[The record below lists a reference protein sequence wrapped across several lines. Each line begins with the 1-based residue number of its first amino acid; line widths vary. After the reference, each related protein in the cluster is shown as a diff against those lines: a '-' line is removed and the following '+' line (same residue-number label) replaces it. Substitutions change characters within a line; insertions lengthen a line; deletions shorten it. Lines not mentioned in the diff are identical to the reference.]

1 MALIQKLM
9 IQQGK
14 KLHEKFSR
22 WQKISI
28 DMVLVPILGLLLFNI
43 FISDLFHFIENTIL
57 RKYADNNTIYSSNK
71 NANIVISR
79 LRHDFA
85 MITDWFYENWMITT
99 IENVTLEKIVGIAID
114 NKLNWSLIWKINAKM
129 LTKNSVHSQ
138 KDQN

>member
-57 RKYADNNTIYSSNK
+57 CKYPDNNTIYSSNK